1 MTDQG
6 DNARICENEGA
17 ATGLTARESLTLE
30 TAALNE
36 FQTAAHLHLPAT
48 LQLEQLDRVTV
59 WAYMQHYGAPTRLLD
74 WTESLYV
81 AAYFAAEKELTKSI
95 LAESSLQD
103 RG

>member
-1 MTDQG
+1 M
-6 DNARICENEGA
+6 
-17 ATGLTARESLTLE
+17 
-30 TAALNE
+30 
-36 FQTAAHLHLPAT
+36 
-48 LQLEQLDRVTV
+48 